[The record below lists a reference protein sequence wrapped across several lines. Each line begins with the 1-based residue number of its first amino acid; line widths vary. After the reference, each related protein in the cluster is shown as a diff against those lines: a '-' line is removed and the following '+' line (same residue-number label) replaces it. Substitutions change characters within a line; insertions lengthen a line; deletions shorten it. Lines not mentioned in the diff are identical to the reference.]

1 MPKSASDKRH
11 FIIAA
16 ALIVVSTVV
25 VFYLL
30 ETILPLPRQGSDE
43 ALVIDGL
50 IHSHLLV
57 IAFLFSL
64 VVVFM
69 IYALIVFRKREGD
82 ESEGEHF
89 EGNTVLEIVWT
100 VVPLIFV
107 VVFAFYGINA
117 LAQVTH
123 SEPNEFQVKAE
134 GQQWSWDFVYPNGV
148 VSPELVLPVNRRIHF
163 TLHSKDVI
171 HSFWIPEM
179 RVKQDLVPGEDT
191 QIRFTPII
199 TGDFKVRCAELCG
212 RSHYSMLADVHIMEQ
227 ADYDK
232 WMSDQEAAQL
242 GGGSTTVTG
251 TTTISGTAN
260 ISGTTTV
267 TGTTSVTDTSNIN
280 NSSK

>member
-11 FIIAA
+11 FLIVT
-16 ALIVVSTVV
+16 ALIVVFTIVLN
-25 VFYLL
+25 FLL
-30 ETILPLPRQGSDE
+30 DKILPLPKQGSDE
-43 ALVIDGL
+43 ALIIDGL

-69 IYALIVFRKREGD
+69 IYALVVFRKRNED

-107 VVFAFYGINA
+107 VVFAFYGINT

-148 VSPELVLPVNRRIHF
+148 VSPELVLPVNRRIHV

-179 RVKQDLVPGEDT
+179 RVKQDLVPGQDT
-191 QIRFTPII
+191 QIRFTPIL

-212 RSHYSMLADVHIMEQ
+212 RSHWSMETPVHIMRQ

-242 GGGSTTVTG
+242 SGGSTVTG
-251 TTTISGTAN
+251 TTTITSTT
-260 ISGTTTV
+260 SVTGTTSI
-267 TGTTSVTDTSNIN
+267 TGTTSVTGTTTITQ
-280 NSSK
+280 

>member
-11 FIIAA
+11 FVIVA
-16 ALIVVSTVV
+16 ALIAVFTVILYFV
-25 VFYLL
+25 LDKM
-30 ETILPLPRQGSDE
+30 LPLPRQGSDE
-43 ALVIDGL
+43 ALIIDDL
-50 IHSHLLV
+50 IHSHLMV

-89 EGNTVLEIVWT
+89 EGNTVLEVVWT
-100 VVPLIFV
+100 IVPLIFV
-107 VVFAFYGINA
+107 VVFAFYGINT

-148 VSPELVLPVNRRIHF
+148 VSPELVLPVNRRIHV
-163 TLHSKDVI
+163 TLHSKDVL
-171 HSFWIPEM
+171 HDFWIPEM
-179 RVKQDLVPGEDT
+179 RVKQDLVPGQDT
-191 QIRFTPII
+191 QIRFTPIL

-212 RSHYSMLADVHIMEQ
+212 RNHYSMETPVHIMQQ

-232 WMSDQEAAQL
+232 WMSDQEVAQL
-242 GGGSTTVTG
+242 SGGSTVTG
-251 TTTISGTAN
+251 TTTIT
-260 ISGTTTV
+260 GTTTV
-267 TGTTSVTDTSNIN
+267 TGTASISSTTNVTGTTAITQ
-280 NSSK
+280 

>member
-16 ALIVVSTVV
+16 ALIAVSTVI
-25 VFYLL
+25 VFFVL
-30 ETILPLPRQGSDE
+30 ETILPLPKQGSDE
-43 ALVIDGL
+43 ALIIDGL
-50 IHSHLLV
+50 IHWHLVV

-69 IYALIVFRKREGD
+69 VYALIVFRKRDGD
-82 ESEGEHF
+82 DSEGEHF
-89 EGNTVLEIVWT
+89 EGNAILEVVWT
-100 VVPLIFV
+100 VIPLIFV
-107 VVFAFYGINA
+107 VAFAFYGINA

-148 VSPELVLPVNRRIHF
+148 ISPELVLPVNRRIHF

-179 RVKQDLVPGEDT
+179 RVKQDLVPGQDT
-191 QIRFTPII
+191 EIRFTPII
-199 TGDFKVRCAELCG
+199 TGDFKVRCSELCG
-212 RSHYSMLADVHIMEQ
+212 RSHYSMLANVQIMEQ

-232 WMSDQEAAQL
+232 WMSEQEAAQL
-242 GGGSTTVTG
+242 SGGSSTVTN
-251 TTTISGTAN
+251 TATISDTAN
-260 ISGTTTV
+260 VSGTTTV
-267 TGTTSVTDTSNIN
+267 TGTTSVTDTSNITD
-280 NSSK
+280 SSK